1 MKIHVFSKTSSV
13 REITDSKDPALV
25 TPAVVA
31 GKRLQG
37 EGECGPLMR
46 VRQHG

>member
-31 GKRLQG
+31 GKGSKEKENVGLS
-37 EGECGPLMR
+37 
-46 VRQHG
+46 